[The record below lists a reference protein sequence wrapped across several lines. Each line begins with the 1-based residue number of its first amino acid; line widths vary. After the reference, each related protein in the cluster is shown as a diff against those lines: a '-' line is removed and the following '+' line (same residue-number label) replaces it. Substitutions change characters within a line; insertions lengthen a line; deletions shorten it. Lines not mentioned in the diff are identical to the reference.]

1 MTSRHWLTPL
11 SALVLTG
18 LVVGYASIW
27 LFAHLDPAALTQMG
41 FVPLVG
47 VLGAIIANTSG
58 TGGGVVF
65 IPVFNVLRAENVL
78 PLTPESIVGASF
90 LIQCFGM
97 TMGALTWLRATHTVA
112 PVRTGIP
119 AKQFWQMIG
128 LVLLVSAPVMLAT
141 QRFVDVDAR
150 TSLLAFKAFSVAL
163 GAALLALTWTFNRN
177 APERMGLNRADVVVL
192 CLLSALGGF
201 ATALFS
207 VGTGELL
214 ALYLFLRHFPLN
226 TCSASAVIAS
236 SASVLMGGVHHI
248 LGGTV
253 PWEVVALAAP
263 GAILG
268 GFLARRIAH
277 WLGPL
282 RLKTLVG
289 LWIVCSGLFLIVTN
303 IH

>member
-1 MTSRHWLTPL
+1 MQYRGWLTPL
-11 SALVLTG
+11 SVLVLAG
-18 LVVGYASIW
+18 LTAGYAAIW
-27 LFAHLDPAALTQMG
+27 LCAGVDHASLGRLLI
-41 FVPLVG
+41 VPFVG
-47 VLGAIIANTSG
+47 VAGAVIANASG
-58 TGGGVVF
+58 AGGGVVF
-65 IPVFNVLRAENVL
+65 IPVFNVLSADGIIPMTPADVL
-78 PLTPESIVGASF
+78 GASF

-97 TMGALTWLRATHTVA
+97 TMGALTWLRATHTVTPA
-112 PVRTGIP
+112 RTGIP
-119 AKQFWQMIG
+119 AAQFWQMIG
-128 LVLLVSAPVMLAT
+128 LVLLVSIPVMLAT
-141 QRFVDVDAR
+141 QRLADVDAR
-150 TSLLAFKAFSVAL
+150 TTLVAFKAFSVAL
-163 GAALLALTWTFNRN
+163 GVALLAVTWTFNRN
-177 APERMGLNRADVVVL
+177 APERMTLNRTDVVILILV
-192 CLLSALGGF
+192 SALGGF

-236 SASVLMGGVHHI
+236 SASVLTGGVHHV

-263 GAILG
+263 GALLG

-289 LWIVCSGLFLIVTN
+289 LWIVLSGLYLIFAN
-303 IH
+303 IG